1 MSILSQLNSVPMY
14 LICGG
19 IIAFVAVVC
28 VMCVGCTGKRKAQPV
43 DVLAKET
50 PPAVQSPEVTD
61 DTLAAEEPDTE
72 TSTDI
77 PPQPVAMVLEPV
89 VRDIPVGRPLS
100 ADSLYMHTEYDYY
113 PVATSKVKVFITSRA
128 NREYDSGEGYS
139 LVYYNEALKQWEPQP
154 TNPIINDVLWVF
166 TPDYPTDRQTIQFY
180 TDKNRP
186 GRYRI
191 YKSFNRNTCTAYAE
205 FELVS
210 KAQHRKLLDKIS
222 QYGKEHPK
230 DRVIENLNTSF
241 FRDNDTLYMSWMVN
255 SEALQ
260 KEFRQKVLNY
270 AAIVVNDGKEDVATY
285 FTQPM
290 CTDTFGIKMY
300 TEKAVYPLNTES
312 VAVRIVNRSGR
323 SISMGSPYRV
333 LRKEGEKW
341 LSLPRATVWTLEE
354 RILPSNKIYPFS
366 ASLYTSLRMLTPGIY
381 RVVKKMDIGDNYHD
395 WYFAAEFRIGHK
407 VEERDASD
415 KEPSSKPLQE
425 VAEEKDLDIAYDEVE
440 EMPEFPGG
448 MSALMDFIRKNL
460 NYDKSLVPETV
471 VIPRVIVQFVIDEE
485 GNIIHPVVLRGV
497 NPALDEEALRVVKLM
512 PKWKP
517 GRQSGKP
524 EKVRYA
530 IPVTF
535 ERAAKVS

>member
-1 MSILSQLNSVPMY
+1 MKTNALFQL
-14 LICGG
+14 
-19 IIAFVAVVC
+19 FVAVAC
-28 VMCVGCTGKRKAQPV
+28 MMCAGCTGKRKAQS
-43 DVLAKET
+43 DVALVKET

-61 DTLAAEEPDTE
+61 DTLAVEEPDTE
-72 TSTDI
+72 TSTDNL
-77 PPQPVAMVLEPV
+77 PRPVAMVLEPV
-89 VRDIPVGRPLS
+89 ARDIPVGRPLS
-100 ADSLYMHTEYDYY
+100 ADSLSMRTEYDYY
-113 PVATSKVKVFITSRA
+113 PVATSKVKVFITNRA
-128 NREYDSGEGYS
+128 NQKYDSGERYS

-166 TPDYPTDRQTIQFY
+166 TPDYPTHRQTSQFY

-191 YKSFNRNTCTAYAE
+191 YKSFNRNTRTAYAE

-210 KAQHRKLLDKIS
+210 KAQHQKLLDKINW
-222 QYGKEHPK
+222 YGEKHPK
-230 DRVIENLNTSF
+230 DRVIENLNTWGF
-241 FRDNDTLYMSWMVN
+241 QDNDTLYMSCMVN

-323 SISMGSPYRV
+323 SISMGSPYQV

-341 LSLPRATVWTLEE
+341 LSLPGATVWTLEE
-354 RILPSNKIYPFS
+354 RFLPSNKIYPFS
-366 ASLYTSLRMLTPGIY
+366 ASLYPSLHVLTPGIY
-381 RVVKKMDIGDNYHD
+381 RVVKEMDIGDNYRD
-395 WYFAAEFRIGHK
+395 WYFAAEFRIGNE
-407 VEERDASD
+407 VEERDAAG

-425 VAEEKDLDIAYDEVE
+425 VVEEKDMDIAYDVVE

-460 NYDKSLVPETV
+460 NYDKSLVLETV

-485 GNIIHPVVLRGV
+485 GNIIHPVVLRGL
-497 NPALDEEALRVVKLM
+497 NLELDEEALRVVRLM

-524 EKVRYA
+524 QKVRYA
-530 IPVTF
+530 IPVYFSSYTTN
-535 ERAAKVS
+535 

>member
-1 MSILSQLNSVPMY
+1 
-14 LICGG
+14 
-19 IIAFVAVVC
+19 
-28 VMCVGCTGKRKAQPV
+28 
-43 DVLAKET
+43 
-50 PPAVQSPEVTD
+50 
-61 DTLAAEEPDTE
+61 
-72 TSTDI
+72 
-77 PPQPVAMVLEPV
+77 
-89 VRDIPVGRPLS
+89 
-100 ADSLYMHTEYDYY
+100 
-113 PVATSKVKVFITSRA
+113 
-128 NREYDSGEGYS
+128 
-139 LVYYNEALKQWEPQP
+139 
-154 TNPIINDVLWVF
+154 
-166 TPDYPTDRQTIQFY
+166 
-180 TDKNRP
+180 
-186 GRYRI
+186 
-191 YKSFNRNTCTAYAE
+191 
-205 FELVS
+205 
-210 KAQHRKLLDKIS
+210 
-222 QYGKEHPK
+222 
-230 DRVIENLNTSF
+230 
-241 FRDNDTLYMSWMVN
+241 MSWMVN
-255 SEALQ
+255 SEALR

-323 SISMGSPYRV
+323 SISMGSLYRV

-341 LSLPRATVWTLEE
+341 LSLPRATVWTPEE

-366 ASLYTSLRMLTPGIY
+366 ASLYPSLHVLTPGIY

-425 VAEEKDLDIAYDEVE
+425 VAEEKDMDIAYDEVE

>member
-1 MSILSQLNSVPMY
+1 MKTNAFFQL
-14 LICGG
+14 
-19 IIAFVAVVC
+19 FVAVAC
-28 VMCVGCTGKRKAQPV
+28 MMCAGCTGKRKAQS
-43 DVLAKET
+43 DVALVKET

-72 TSTDI
+72 TSTDT

-89 VRDIPVGRPLS
+89 VRDIPAGRPLS

-113 PVATSKVKVFITSRA
+113 PVATSKVKVFITNRA
-128 NREYDSGEGYS
+128 NQKYDSGERYS

-191 YKSFNRNTCTAYAE
+191 YKSFNRNTRTAYAE
-205 FELVS
+205 FELIS

-222 QYGKEHPK
+222 RYREKHPK
-230 DRVIENLNTSF
+230 DRVIENLNSGGF
-241 FRDNDTLYMSWMVN
+241 QDNDTLYMSWMVN
-255 SEALQ
+255 SEALR

-270 AAIVVNDGKEDVATY
+270 AAIVVNDGKEDAATY

-300 TEKAVYPLNTES
+300 TEKAVYPPNTES
-312 VAVRIVNRSGR
+312 VAVRIVNRSGQ
-323 SISMGSPYRV
+323 SISMGSPYWV

-341 LSLPRATVWTLEE
+341 LFLPGATVWTLEA
-354 RILPSNKIYPFS
+354 RFLPSNKIYPFS
-366 ASLYTSLRMLTPGIY
+366 ASLYPSLRMLTPGIY
-381 RVVKKMDIGDNYHD
+381 RVVKEMDIGDNYHD

-407 VEERDASD
+407 VEERDAAD

-425 VAEEKDLDIAYDEVE
+425 VAEEKDMDIAYDVVE
-440 EMPEFPGG
+440 EMPAFPGG

-460 NYDKSLVPETV
+460 NYDKALVPDTV

-535 ERAAKVS
+535 ERAAKVP

>member
-1 MSILSQLNSVPMY
+1 MNNGQL
-14 LICGG
+14 
-19 IIAFVAVVC
+19 FVAVVC

-61 DTLAAEEPDTE
+61 DTLAAEDPDTE
-72 TSTDI
+72 TSTDT

-89 VRDIPVGRPLS
+89 ARDIPSGRPLS

-154 TNPIINDVLWVF
+154 TSPIINDVLWVF
-166 TPDYPTDRQTIQFY
+166 TPDYPTHRQTIHFY

-191 YKSFNRNTCTAYAE
+191 YKSFSRNTRTAYAE

-222 QYGKEHPK
+222 RYGEKHPK
-230 DRVIENLNTSF
+230 DRVIENLNSWGF
-241 FRDNDTLYMSWMVN
+241 HDNDTLYMSWMVN

-290 CTDTFGIKMY
+290 YTDTFGIKMY
-300 TEKAVYPLNTES
+300 TEKAVYPPNTES
-312 VAVRIVNRSGR
+312 VAVRIVNRSGQ
-323 SISMGSPYRV
+323 SISMGSPYWV
-333 LRKEGEKW
+333 LRK
-341 LSLPRATVWTLEE
+341 
-354 RILPSNKIYPFS
+354 
-366 ASLYTSLRMLTPGIY
+366 
-381 RVVKKMDIGDNYHD
+381 
-395 WYFAAEFRIGHK
+395 
-407 VEERDASD
+407 
-415 KEPSSKPLQE
+415 
-425 VAEEKDLDIAYDEVE
+425 
-440 EMPEFPGG
+440 
-448 MSALMDFIRKNL
+448 
-460 NYDKSLVPETV
+460 
-471 VIPRVIVQFVIDEE
+471 
-485 GNIIHPVVLRGV
+485 
-497 NPALDEEALRVVKLM
+497 
-512 PKWKP
+512 
-517 GRQSGKP
+517 
-524 EKVRYA
+524 
-530 IPVTF
+530 
-535 ERAAKVS
+535 

>member
-1 MSILSQLNSVPMY
+1 MKTNALFQL
-14 LICGG
+14 
-19 IIAFVAVVC
+19 FVAVAC
-28 VMCVGCTGKRKAQPV
+28 MMYVGCTGKRKAQS
-43 DVLAKET
+43 DVALVKET

-72 TSTDI
+72 TSTDT

-89 VRDIPVGRPLS
+89 ARDIPSGRPLS

-154 TNPIINDVLWVF
+154 TSPIINDVLWVF
-166 TPDYPTDRQTIQFY
+166 TPDNPTHRQTIHFY
-180 TDKNRP
+180 TDKNRS

-191 YKSFNRNTCTAYAE
+191 YKSFNRNTRTAYAE

-222 QYGKEHPK
+222 RYREKHPK
-230 DRVIENLNTSF
+230 DRVIENLNSWGF
-241 FRDNDTLYMSWMVN
+241 HDNDTLYMSWMVN

-270 AAIVVNDGKEDVATY
+270 AAIVVNNGKEDVATY

-300 TEKAVYPLNTES
+300 TEKAVYPPNTES
-312 VAVRIVNRSGR
+312 VAVRIVNRSGQ
-323 SISMGSPYRV
+323 SISMGSPYWV

-341 LSLPRATVWTLEE
+341 LFLPGATVWTLEE
-354 RILPSNKIYPFS
+354 RFLPSNKIYPFS
-366 ASLYTSLRMLTPGIY
+366 ASLYPSLRMLTPGVY
-381 RVVKKMDIGDNYHD
+381 RVVKEMDIGDNYRD

-425 VAEEKDLDIAYDEVE
+425 VAVEKDMDIAYDVVE

-460 NYDKSLVPETV
+460 NYDKALVPDTV

-485 GNIIHPVVLRGV
+485 GNIIHPVVLRGL

-517 GRQSGKP
+517 GRQNGKP

-535 ERAAKVS
+535 ERAAKVP

>member
-1 MSILSQLNSVPMY
+1 MKTNALFQL
-14 LICGG
+14 
-19 IIAFVAVVC
+19 FVAVAC
-28 VMCVGCTGKRKAQPV
+28 MMCAGCTGKRKAQS
-43 DVLAKET
+43 DVALVKET

-61 DTLAAEEPDTE
+61 DTLAVEEPDTE
-72 TSTDI
+72 TSTDNL
-77 PPQPVAMVLEPV
+77 PRPVAMVLEPV
-89 VRDIPVGRPLS
+89 ARAIPVGRPLS
-100 ADSLYMHTEYDYY
+100 ADSLSMRTEYDYY
-113 PVATSKVKVFITSRA
+113 PVATSKVKVFIPNRA
-128 NREYDSGEGYS
+128 NQKYDSGERYS

-166 TPDYPTDRQTIQFY
+166 TPDYPTHRQTIQFY

-191 YKSFNRNTCTAYAE
+191 YKSFNRNTRTAYAE

-210 KAQHRKLLDKIS
+210 KAQHQKLLDKINW
-222 QYGKEHPK
+222 YGEKHPK
-230 DRVIENLNTSF
+230 DRVIENLNTWGF
-241 FRDNDTLYMSWMVN
+241 QDNDTLYMSCMGN

-260 KEFRQKVLNY
+260 KEFRQMVLNY

-323 SISMGSPYRV
+323 SISMGSPYQV

-341 LSLPRATVWTLEE
+341 LSLPGATVWTLEE
-354 RILPSNKIYPFS
+354 RFLPSNKIYPFS
-366 ASLYTSLRMLTPGIY
+366 ASLYPSLHVLTPGIY
-381 RVVKKMDIGDNYHD
+381 RVVKEMDIGDNYRD
-395 WYFAAEFRIGHK
+395 WYFAAEFRIGNE
-407 VEERDASD
+407 VEERDAAD

-425 VAEEKDLDIAYDEVE
+425 VVEEKDMDIAYDVVE

-485 GNIIHPVVLRGV
+485 GNIIHPVVLRGL
-497 NPALDEEALRVVKLM
+497 NLELDEEALRVVRLM

-524 EKVRYA
+524 QKVRYA
-530 IPVTF
+530 IPVYFSSYTTN
-535 ERAAKVS
+535 

>member
-1 MSILSQLNSVPMY
+1 MKTNAFFQL
-14 LICGG
+14 
-19 IIAFVAVVC
+19 FVAVVC

-61 DTLAAEEPDTE
+61 DTLAAEDPDTE
-72 TSTDI
+72 TSTDT

-113 PVATSKVKVFITSRA
+113 PVATSKVKVIITSRA

-154 TNPIINDVLWVF
+154 TSPIINDVLWVF
-166 TPDYPTDRQTIQFY
+166 TPDYPTHRQTIHFY

-191 YKSFNRNTCTAYAE
+191 YKSFSRNTRTAYAE

-222 QYGKEHPK
+222 RYGEKHPK
-230 DRVIENLNTSF
+230 DRVIENLNSWGF
-241 FRDNDTLYMSWMVN
+241 HDNDTLYMSWMVN
-255 SEALQ
+255 SEALR

-270 AAIVVNDGKEDVATY
+270 AAIVVNDGKEDAATY

-300 TEKAVYPLNTES
+300 TEKAVYPPNTES
-312 VAVRIVNRSGR
+312 VAVRIVNRSGQ
-323 SISMGSPYRV
+323 SISMGSPYWV

-341 LSLPRATVWTLEE
+341 LFLPGATVWTLEE
-354 RILPSNKIYPFS
+354 RFLPSNKIYPFS
-366 ASLYTSLRMLTPGIY
+366 ASLYPSLRMLTPGVY
-381 RVVKKMDIGDNYHD
+381 RVVKEMDIGDNYRD
-395 WYFAAEFRIGHK
+395 WYFAAKFRIGHK
-407 VEERDASD
+407 VEERDAAD

-425 VAEEKDLDIAYDEVE
+425 VAVEKDMDIAYDVVE
-440 EMPEFPGG
+440 EMPAFPGG

-460 NYDKSLVPETV
+460 NYDKSLVPDTV

-535 ERAAKVS
+535 ERQGSLILSEWFRKISLS

>member
-1 MSILSQLNSVPMY
+1 MKTNALFQL
-14 LICGG
+14 
-19 IIAFVAVVC
+19 FVAVAC
-28 VMCVGCTGKRKAQPV
+28 MMCAGCTGKRKAQS
-43 DVLAKET
+43 DVALVKDT

-61 DTLAAEEPDTE
+61 DTLAVEEPDTE
-72 TSTDI
+72 TSTDNL
-77 PPQPVAMVLEPV
+77 PRPVAMVLEPV
-89 VRDIPVGRPLS
+89 ARDIPVGRPLS
-100 ADSLYMHTEYDYY
+100 ADSLSMRTEYDYY
-113 PVATSKVKVFITSRA
+113 PVATSKVKVFITNRA
-128 NREYDSGEGYS
+128 NQKYDSGERYS

-166 TPDYPTDRQTIQFY
+166 TPDYPTHRQTIQFY

-191 YKSFNRNTCTAYAE
+191 YKSFNRNTRTAYAE

-210 KAQHRKLLDKIS
+210 KAQHQKLLDKINW
-222 QYGKEHPK
+222 YGEKHPK
-230 DRVIENLNTSF
+230 DRVIENLNTWGF
-241 FRDNDTLYMSWMVN
+241 QDNDTLYMSCMVN

-290 CTDTFGIKMY
+290 YTDTFGIKMY
-300 TEKAVYPLNTES
+300 TEKAVYPPNTES
-312 VAVRIVNRSGR
+312 VAVRIVNRSGQ
-323 SISMGSPYRV
+323 SISMGSPYWV

-341 LSLPRATVWTLEE
+341 LFLPGATVWTLEE
-354 RILPSNKIYPFS
+354 RFLPSNKIYPFS
-366 ASLYTSLRMLTPGIY
+366 ASLYPSLRMLTPGIY
-381 RVVKKMDIGDNYHD
+381 RVVKKMDIGDNYRD

-425 VAEEKDLDIAYDEVE
+425 VAEEKDMDIAYDVVE

-485 GNIIHPVVLRGV
+485 GNIIHPVVLRGL
-497 NPALDEEALRVVKLM
+497 NLELDEEALRVVRLM

-524 EKVRYA
+524 QKVRYA
-530 IPVTF
+530 IPVYFSSYTTN
-535 ERAAKVS
+535 